1 MDSNYKSKRFKQSK
15 VLYSDDVNDEFNYKC
30 MKSKYERKNENY
42 KQQDRKAKR
51 TIPKEGY
58 VNVKCFLII

>member
-1 MDSNYKSKRFKQSK
+1 MMNSII
-15 VLYSDDVNDEFNYKC
+15 KC

-42 KQQDRKAKR
+42 KQQDRKAER

-58 VNVKCFLII
+58 LNVK